1 MAQKISARITG
12 TGSYTPPTRMTNADF
27 EKILDTSD
35 EWITTR
41 TGIKE
46 RRLCVTENNSDMAV
60 AACERAMEMAGCA
73 HDEVEIVIDATVT
86 PDYPLPSNACVV
98 QEKMGL
104 PNAACFD
111 ILGACGGFLG
121 GLGVA
126 RAFVESGMYKKIL
139 VIGSEHLTSIV
150 NKKDRGTY
158 VLFGDGAGAVVVEP
172 TTGDSRIVSTFMKSD
187 GNLREMLWIRTGGS
201 KFPIT
206 PEFDYEGGNKVYM
219 NGKELFKV
227 AVREMGRAAVQVIE
241 DAGITAEQV
250 SLVVPH
256 QANLRIIEALVKRLG
271 VDPEKVFLNIH
282 KYGNTSA
289 ASVPLALDE
298 ANRSGRIKPGD
309 YVLMVAFGGG
319 LFWSSALVKW

>member
-1 MAQKISARITG
+1 MAHKISARITG

-27 EKILDTSD
+27 EKLLDTSD

-60 AACERAMEMAGCA
+60 AACERAMDMAGCA
-73 HDEVEIVIDATVT
+73 HNEVEMLIDATVT
-86 PDYPLPSNACVV
+86 PDYRLPSNACVV

-104 PNAACFD
+104 PNAVCFD
-111 ILGACGGFLG
+111 ILAACAGFLS
-121 GLGVA
+121 GLSMA
-126 RAFVESGMYKKIL
+126 RAYVESGMYKKIL
-139 VIGSEHLTSIV
+139 VVGSEHLTSIV

-172 TTGDSRIVSTFMKSD
+172 TTGESRIVSTFMKSD
-187 GNLREMLWIRTGGS
+187 GNMREMLWIKTGGS
-201 KFPIT
+201 KVPIT
-206 PEFDYEGGNKVYM
+206 REFAYDGSDKVHL
-219 NGKELFKV
+219 NGREVFKA
-227 AVREMGRAAVQVIE
+227 AVLEMERAAVRVIE
-241 DAGITAEQV
+241 DAGISPDEV

-271 VDPEKVFLNIH
+271 VGMDRVFLNIH

-298 ANRSGRIKPGD
+298 ANRSGRIKSGD

-319 LFWSSALVKW
+319 LIWSSALVKW

>member
-1 MAQKISARITG
+1 
-12 TGSYTPPTRMTNADF
+12 MTNADF

-60 AACERAMEMAGCA
+60 AASELALEMAGCA
-73 HDEVEIVIDATVT
+73 HEEIEVVINGTVT
-86 PDYPLPSNACVV
+86 PDYLLPSNACVV

-121 GLGVA
+121 GLGVG
-126 RAFVESGMYKKIL
+126 RAFIESGMYKKVL

-158 VLFGDGAGAVVVEP
+158 VLFGDGAGAVVLEP

-187 GNLREMLWIRTGGS
+187 GNQREMLWIRDGGS
-201 KFPIT
+201 KFPIS
-206 PEFDYEGGNKVYM
+206 PAFDYEGGNKVFM
-219 NGKELFKV
+219 NGAELFKV
-227 AVREMGRAAVQVIE
+227 AVKEMGRAAVAVIE
-241 DAGITAEQV
+241 EAGIKSEDVA
-250 SLVVPH
+250 LVVPH
-256 QANLRIIEALVKRLG
+256 QANLRIIESLVKRLG
-271 VDPEKVFLNIH
+271 LSMEKVFLNIH

-298 ANRSGRIKPGD
+298 ANRSGRIKTGD

-319 LFWSSALVKW
+319 LFWSAALVKW